1 MFGPAMTITADA
13 PVEYLLYKS
22 SGRRWTNVDV
32 ELETGCGIVPLNY
45 KDKAAV
51 SALQWA
57 IGLELFLLSG
67 DPWRVVLS
75 TDHPNGG
82 SFLSYPALIQLLM
95 DRSVRD
101 ERLKAANPKLLA
113 GSALMDGI
121 AREYTLNEIA
131 IITRA
136 GPARLLGL
144 RQKGHLGPGAD
155 ADITIYS
162 RDPDIA
168 KMFATPRYV
177 LKGGALIVEEGE
189 LRRAPT
195 GRRLRVAPGFDDAI
209 VPDVRHHFEAFS
221 SISFANYP
229 VQDLPGEPVPIG

>member
-1 MFGPAMTITADA
+1 M
-13 PVEYLLYKS
+13 EYLLHKS
-22 SGRRWTNVDV
+22 SGRKWVNIDI
-32 ELETGCGIVPLNY
+32 ELETGCGIVPISY

-57 IGLELFLLSG
+57 VGLELFLLSG

-101 ERLKAANPKLLA
+101 ERLKQVNPKLLA
-113 GSALMDGI
+113 GSALADGLS
-121 AREYTLNEIA
+121 REYTLNEIA

-144 RQKGHLGPGAD
+144 QHKGHLGPGAD
-155 ADITIYS
+155 ADVTVYN
-162 RDPDIA
+162 RNPDIA
-168 KMFATPRYV
+168 TMFSTPRYV
-177 LKGGALIVEEGE
+177 IKRRIADGRGGPAPAGSSGPPAP
-189 LRRAPT
+189 RAP
-195 GRRLRVAPGFDDAI
+195 GV
-209 VPDVRHHFEAFS
+209 
-221 SISFANYP
+221 
-229 VQDLPGEPVPIG
+229 